1 MGDASGPDLL
11 EVAARSCLDESAD
24 LSATGRA
31 DRQPPPA
38 EYTSPA
44 KTRPYA
50 SFLPNALKND
60 RPGCLLQYRVRA
72 IGELIRSINGKEHAV
87 LRDTQ
92 NDRET

>member
-11 EVAARSCLDESAD
+11 EVAARSCLDESAV
-24 LSATGRA
+24 LSARRA
-31 DRQPPPA
+31 DLQLPPA
-38 EYTSPA
+38 EHTSPA

-87 LRDTQ
+87 LRDTP